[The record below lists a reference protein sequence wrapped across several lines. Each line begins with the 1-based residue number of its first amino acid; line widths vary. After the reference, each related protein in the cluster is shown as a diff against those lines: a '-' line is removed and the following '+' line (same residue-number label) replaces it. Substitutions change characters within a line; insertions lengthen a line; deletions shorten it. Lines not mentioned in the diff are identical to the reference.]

1 MSEETKDRYGRSTT
15 PESSPYPVGT
25 GRVVRKGELTNIR
38 IDETTR
44 NRLRMTCPGETCDT
58 VILRLLDAEELV
70 VSRETRHLLNEVAS
84 NKGETY
90 EAIILR
96 LLKEH
101 REGTWDR

>member
-1 MSEETKDRYGRSTT
+1 MSEETKDRYGRDTT
-15 PESSPYPVGT
+15 RPVPVGY
-25 GRVVRKGELTNIR
+25 GSGVEGKGELTDIQ
-38 IDETTR
+38 IDKTTR
-44 NRLRMTCPGETCDT
+44 NRLRMIGQGETYDT
-58 VILRLLDAEELV
+58 IIVRLLDAGELT

-101 REGTWDR
+101 QDGDR